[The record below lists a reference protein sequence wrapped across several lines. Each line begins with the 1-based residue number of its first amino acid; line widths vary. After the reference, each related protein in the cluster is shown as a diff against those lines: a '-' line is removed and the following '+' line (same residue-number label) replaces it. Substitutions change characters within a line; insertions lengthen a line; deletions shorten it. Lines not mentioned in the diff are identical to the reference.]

1 MHIGLDGIPLAQ
13 PRTGIG
19 TYTFELARALAATA
33 PQDEYELISTLP
45 FEESVSAVTRPANLK
60 LVRSRPQANRL
71 WWTLGLP
78 SYLRRN
84 ALDLFH
90 GTNYEVPVRSHCP
103 TIVTIHD
110 LSLLL
115 HKETREARA
124 VARGR
129 LLMPVMVRKSRV
141 IITPSE
147 LVKNEVCD
155 YLKIKSEKVFAIPL
169 APRSTFTP
177 MPSCE
182 TLETRR
188 RLRVEDEFLLF
199 VGTIEPRKNLLT
211 LVRALEEL
219 VLTSDLRPHLVVAG
233 RRGWKSEG
241 ILSLLK
247 RSPARNFVHL
257 VGFLSDEDLR
267 ALYSCCRV
275 FVYPSIYEGFGLP
288 PLEAMAC
295 GAPVIASRVPSVRE
309 DVARIVSAADFRE
322 LAQVIARLLTDRQA
336 RQSLSVR
343 GREYARSFSWERTA
357 ALTHQVYAQAVQ
369 GDA

>member
-1 MHIGLDGIPLAQ
+1 MRIGLDGIPLSQ

-33 PQDEYELISTLP
+33 PQDEYELIAALP
-45 FEESVSAVTRPANLK
+45 FDQSVSAVTRPANLK
-60 LVRSRPQANRL
+60 LIELRPQANRL

-84 ALDLFH
+84 ALHLFH
-90 GTNYEVPVRSHCP
+90 GTNYEVPVRGHFP
-103 TIVTIHD
+103 AVVTIHD

-115 HKETREARA
+115 HKKTRGTRA

-129 LLMPVMVRKSRV
+129 LLIPVMVRKSRL

-147 LVKNEVCD
+147 PVKNEVCD
-155 YLKIKSEKVFAIPL
+155 YFKIKSEKVFAIPL
-169 APRSTFTP
+169 APRSIFTP

-199 VGTIEPRKNLLT
+199 VGTIEPRKNLLIV
-211 LVRALEEL
+211 VRALEEL
-219 VLTSDLRPHLVVAG
+219 LLTSDLRPHLVVAG
-233 RRGWKSEG
+233 NRGWKSEET
-241 ILSLLK
+241 LSLLE

-322 LAQVIARLLTDRQA
+322 LARLLAQLLTDEQA
-336 RQSLSVR
+336 RQFLSVS
-343 GREYARSFSWERTA
+343 GYEYARSFSWERTA
-357 ALTHQVYAQAVQ
+357 ALTHQVYAQALQ
-369 GDA
+369 